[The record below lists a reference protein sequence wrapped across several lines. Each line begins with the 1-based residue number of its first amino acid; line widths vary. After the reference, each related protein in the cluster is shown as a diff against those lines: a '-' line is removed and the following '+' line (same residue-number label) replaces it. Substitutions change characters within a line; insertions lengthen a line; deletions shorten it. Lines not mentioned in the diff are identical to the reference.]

1 MNEKIEKELK
11 QLTKLVEEEEA
22 FLAKWKSDI
31 DAFFTDDIQTSD
43 TDFKNGFKYLYKKKD
58 LAAEEYDD
66 TEFEKAEKLINASGD
81 EKAAEYMEQLQA
93 LRERNRKNIDA
104 YESIR
109 QDIQKKYNAMEAIV
123 SEKIEASLRDFSK
136 RTAINADT
144 AKLFPKIEEAL
155 NSIPNYDDKAAYNSK
170 FLDDYAK
177 IKNLKNTFPFF
188 ERGGL
193 DYPLEGMI
201 DFLGKE
207 KKAAYKKQLQALWKE
222 YNKVVDPYHQ
232 IEKRLDNKY
241 DYLRAANGELSYRFN
256 NIFKASVDRF
266 WTSDRKVDEQ
276 KSSDE
281 YKSMR
286 AAVNALVDEDGNAK
300 RLEDPK
306 AQKQLYR
313 AAYDACSRYAEV
325 KKGKFSK
332 LSHNGSER
340 LRAARDMMTAITALY
355 PEFEKSVSKNKN
367 VDPKKQNKVKMNFE
381 ELSNKCS
388 RRMNKV
394 YKEELRTAK
403 RWKKGLEM

>member
-81 EKAAEYMEQLQA
+81 EKTAEYMEQLQA
-93 LRERNRKNIDA
+93 LREKNRKNIDA

-123 SEKIEASLRDFSK
+123 SEKIEASLKDFSK

-155 NSIPNYDDKAAYNSK
+155 NSIPDYTADSAAYDKN
-170 FLDDYAK
+170 FLKDYSK
-177 IKNLKNTFPFF
+177 IKDLKDKLPPF

-193 DYPLEGMI
+193 EYPLEYMI

-207 KKAAYKKQLQALWKE
+207 KKAAYSKQLKALWDE
-222 YNKVVDPYHQ
+222 NYKVHHAYDQ
-232 IEKRLDNKY
+232 IDNSINNKY
-241 DYLRAANGELSYRFN
+241 FSLGSAKSQLEFKFN

-266 WTSDRKVDEQ
+266 WTSDRKVDEK

-286 AAVNALVDEDGNAK
+286 AAVNALVDEYGEAK
-300 RLEDPK
+300 TLKDPEE
-306 AQKQLYR
+306 QKRLYR
-313 AAYDACSRYAEV
+313 AAYDACSKYAEV
-325 KKGKFSK
+325 KKGKVTK

-340 LRAARDMMTAITALY
+340 LRAARDMMTAIAALY
-355 PEFEKSVSKNKN
+355 PEFEKSVSKSKK
-367 VDPKKQNKVKMNFE
+367 VDSKKKINLQ
-381 ELSNKCS
+381 ELSNKYLGRS
-388 RRMNKV
+388 NKV
-394 YKEELRTAK
+394 FKEEVKAAK
-403 RWKKGLEM
+403 SRKKSREM